1 MPQNPQPT
9 RRSLLQTLGIGAGAS
24 LSGVGLLSGT
34 TSVAGETSTTTEPG
48 IIEDFEDGDLDEYTF
63 DYGSSNTSIITTPTY
78 NGSYALESQDD
89 AHLYRTQFPR
99 APSQGEL
106 FSCHTQG
113 SGGPFAEFTYGLQDA
128 NNFYAVRIRYD
139 VDKISILKREAGS
152 WTELTGSYLGFS
164 FLEDAWYEMEVDWSE
179 SGDHT
184 FTVRG
189 NGDSA
194 TISVTDTTWASGGIG
209 FLTVG
214 SSSTVARYDYA
225 TKPQRE
231 LDGLTVDDFEDGD
244 LAEYTFYAGS
254 SGARVTDTTSYTRDR
269 ALELKDADV
278 RMVDPGVTPTPGQG
292 DTVSSRIRVGAGD
305 PFAYFAYGVQDG
317 YNFYAARISTDMDKI
332 SILKIQDGSA
342 TELSG
347 VYSASPL
354 VQDVWYKVSIAWSVD
369 GDHELTVSG
378 NGDSVTCSTVD
389 TTWNRGGIGF
399 LQSMLSSTGTSY
411 YDSVQLEPVIGNF
424 EVALDGW
431 SSTGSS
437 TLARKHGDQEPAA
450 VTRDDNT
457 LEVSISSE
465 SNPSIE
471 CQERVNVANCEKTPY
486 LLVDVLPADVQNSDS
501 HVTFQL
507 HYHHSDPGGVVDSQE
522 FTVEQTF
529 GGVLAWDLRDLSDQE
544 LESSDRIEISWYP
557 TDHPPGSGF
566 DYNGRVLV
574 DNVRLASD
582 LNEYSD
588 GAFFHKHRELELA
601 RGLQVDQ
608 VVQSQTDTTQDGVY
622 QYYDGTEVAYTTEKI
637 ADGVIEQT
645 VDGETFR
652 WTEDSQ

>member
-1 MPQNPQPT
+1 MPQNPHPT
-9 RRSLLQTLGIGAGAS
+9 RRSLLQTLGIGAGAT
-24 LSGVGLLSGT
+24 LSGT
-34 TSVAGETSTTTEPG
+34 GLFTSTTAVAGETSTTTEPG
-48 IIEDFEDGDLDEYTF
+48 IIEDFEDGDLTEYTF
-63 DYGSSNTSIITTPTY
+63 DYGAANTSIITTPTY
-78 NGSYALESQDD
+78 HGAYAMESQND
-89 AHLYRTQFPR
+89 AHLYQTQFPR

-128 NNFYAVRIRYD
+128 KNFYAVRIRYD
-139 VDKISILKREAGS
+139 TDKISVLKCEAGTWS
-152 WTELTGSYLGFS
+152 ELTGAYLTFS
-164 FLEDAWYEMEVDWSE
+164 FLEDTWYEMEVDWSE

-184 FTVRG
+184 LTVRG
-189 NGDSA
+189 NGNSA
-194 TISVTDTTWASGGIG
+194 TISCTDTTWASGGIG

-214 SSSTVARYDYA
+214 SSTTVARYDYA

-244 LAEYTFYAGS
+244 LTEYTFPNGS

-278 RMVDPGVTPTPGQG
+278 SLFDPGVAPTPGQG

-305 PFAYFAYGVQDG
+305 PFSYFAYGVQDG
-317 YNFYAARISTDMDKI
+317 YNYYAARIRTDVDKI

-342 TELSG
+342 TEVSG
-347 VYSASPL
+347 VYTAFPL
-354 VQDVWYKVSIAWSVD
+354 VQDLWYKVSIAWSVD

-378 NGDSVTCSTVD
+378 NGDSVTCSGTD

-411 YDSVQLEPVIGNF
+411 YDSVQLDPIIGNY
-424 EVALDGW
+424 ETSLDGW
-431 SSTGSS
+431 SATGTS
-437 TLARKHGDQEPAA
+437 TLARKTGDQEPAA
-450 VTRDDNT
+450 VTRDAKT
-457 LEVSISSE
+457 LEVTISSE

-471 CQERVNVANCEKTPY
+471 CQERVAPANCEKTPY
-486 LLVDVLPADVQNSDS
+486 LLVDVLPAEVQNSDS

-507 HYHHSDPGGVVDSQE
+507 RYHHTDPGGVE
-522 FTVEQTF
+522 ELPEITVEQTH
-529 GGVLAWDLRDLSDQE
+529 GGVLAWDLSGLSQSK

-557 TDHPPGSGF
+557 TDHPPSSGF
-566 DYNGRVLV
+566 DYNGRVLI
-574 DNVRLASD
+574 DNVRLTSD
-582 LNEYSD
+582 SNEFTE
-588 GAFFHKHRELELA
+588 GAFFQKRRELELA

-608 VVQSQTDTTQDGVY
+608 VVQSQTATTQDGVY
-622 QYYDGTEVAYTTEKI
+622 QYYDGTEVAYQTEKI

-652 WTEDSQ
+652 WEEN